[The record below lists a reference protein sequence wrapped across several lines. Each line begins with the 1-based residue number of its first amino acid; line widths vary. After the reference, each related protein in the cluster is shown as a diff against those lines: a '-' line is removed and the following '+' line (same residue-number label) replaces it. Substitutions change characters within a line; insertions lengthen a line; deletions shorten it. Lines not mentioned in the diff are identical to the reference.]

1 MTYPEVCA
9 RLVEQLSVTALV
21 GEDVEDVAARVMPQD
36 GMGLGTADRVA
47 LWRIAEALERL
58 ANKNVLE
65 DTLSEG
71 LKLIRHAVLDVGS
84 HMQVTRECLCK
95 EVGENLAALRLAV
108 VALAGKAGKSTSRK
122 ARKSTK
128 KRSRKHG

>member
-1 MTYPEVCA
+1 
-9 RLVEQLSVTALV
+9 
-21 GEDVEDVAARVMPQD
+21 
-36 GMGLGTADRVA
+36 
-47 LWRIAEALERL
+47 
-58 ANKNVLE
+58 
-65 DTLSEG
+65 
-71 LKLIRHAVLDVGS
+71 
-84 HMQVTRECLCK
+84 LCK